1 VAKNDQSASQGSA
14 AEPMVDA
21 AQPGETAATAGMAP
35 DVETVGGGFDAPMPA
50 EATVGPTA
58 PGAHPDPGPTLSG
71 SYAGEQVA
79 GAAQPDPNAD
89 PYADQRAPEASGTL
103 PEVDPVAQ
111 AHADLNAARVAAGL
125 QAASSEEAG
134 DMDRSALDQPAEGQ
148 A

>member
-1 VAKNDQSASQGSA
+1 MAKHDQSASRGSA

-35 DVETVGGGFDAPMPA
+35 EVETVGGGFNAPMPA

-71 SYAGEQVA
+71 SYAGEQVSS
-79 GAAQPDPNAD
+79 AAQPDPNAD

-111 AHADLNAARVAAGL
+111 AHADLNAARVAAGQSVL
-125 QAASSEEAG
+125 DAEDRG
-134 DMDRSALDQPAEGQ
+134 DYDRSDLDTPQGE
-148 A
+148 